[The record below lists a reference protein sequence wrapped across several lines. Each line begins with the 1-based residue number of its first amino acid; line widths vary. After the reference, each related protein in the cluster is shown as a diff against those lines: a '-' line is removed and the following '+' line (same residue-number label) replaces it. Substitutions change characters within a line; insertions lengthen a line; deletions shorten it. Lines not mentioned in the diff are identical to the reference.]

1 MRNNDQT
8 AEEYRDWII
17 EQFHKC
23 GHDELI
29 ALICPYGE
37 DSMVKDMFDIMDGK
51 KIYDDGSI
59 EP

>member
-1 MRNNDQT
+1 MRNDEHT

-37 DSMVKDMFDIMDGK
+37 NNMVRAMFSYMDGK
-51 KIYDDGSI
+51 KIYDDLSC
-59 EP
+59 E